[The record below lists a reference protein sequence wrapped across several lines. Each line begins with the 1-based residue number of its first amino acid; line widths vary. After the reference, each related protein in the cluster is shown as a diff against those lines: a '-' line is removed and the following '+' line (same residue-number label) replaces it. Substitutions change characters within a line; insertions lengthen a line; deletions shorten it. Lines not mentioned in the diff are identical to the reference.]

1 MIIDDRYVG
10 DTTPLVLWLSEVE
23 NEKEIPLEIA
33 TDTTSIE
40 FRFKKD
46 DETTKSLLGENGTD
60 DGRIEIPF
68 IIDSVVAGEYVFNVK
83 VTYSNGKTKIFGG
96 GVMNIIGII

>member
-46 DETTKSLLGENGTD
+46 DEITKSILGENGTD
-60 DGRIEIPF
+60 DGRLEIPF
-68 IIDSVVAGEYVFNVK
+68 AIDSVAEGEYVYNVK
-83 VTYSNGKTKIFGG
+83 VTYTNGKTKTFGG
-96 GVMNIIGII
+96 GIMNINGVV